1 MDGATGKVSF
11 DESGDR
17 INAEYHVMNV
27 YPGGALEAVGQYL
40 FSMVTFILLRN
51 YINSFIL

>member
-1 MDGATGKVSF
+1 LDGETGKVSF

-40 FSMVTFILLRN
+40 FSKVE
-51 YINSFIL
+51 S

>member
-1 MDGATGKVSF
+1 MNGATGKVAF

-27 YPGGALEAVGQYL
+27 YPGGELEAVGQYL
-40 FSMVTFILLRN
+40 YSKVRKQESAYFQFKI
-51 YINSFIL
+51 